1 MAFVLAARMTASEG
15 EEERV
20 AALLGELA
28 AASREEPGCRTY
40 QPCRDPEDGRSF
52 LVFEVY
58 DDAAAFEAHGASEH
72 FQRIAVGEL
81 FSLLS
86 GRERAFYETL

>member
-15 EEERV
+15 GDDRV
-20 AALLGELA
+20 AELLGELA
-28 AASREEPGCRTY
+28 TASRAEPGCRLY
-40 QPCRDPEDGRSF
+40 QPCRDPEDPRAF

-72 FQRIAVGEL
+72 FQRIAVGQL
-81 FSLLS
+81 FPLLS
-86 GRERAFYETL
+86 GRERSFYETL